1 MNKFLAAPF
10 CVLIGFVLG
19 AVAMGTALHVS
30 AAGPPTA
37 AENGDMNGD
46 GRIDI
51 SDAVYLLNFL
61 FSGGSGIAE
70 IQCPIAPSKS
80 CLLTTGQNMCV
91 GSAGYVDCTI
101 QKARGQ
107 DAFYSL
113 GCSLEGRFVDN
124 GDGTVSD
131 NCTGFMWTKKRVD
144 VDGDGELTAVDAR
157 PWLEACQIAHDMTYL
172 GHSDWRIPNANEL
185 LSIMNFGT
193 NDANFRDRLYS
204 VFQVEGSIE
213 PGTWT
218 STPILP
224 RFAFAHILSSG
235 GGSCECCALTR
246 VDMNGAHPFMAVR
259 GP

>member
-1 MNKFLAAPF
+1 MKRILVPSLGMVVSFFLGMTLQESNQSAA
-10 CVLIGFVLG
+10 
-19 AVAMGTALHVS
+19 AVAEAS
-30 AAGPPTA
+30 ATK
-37 AENGDMNGD
+37 NGDTNGD

-61 FSGGSGIAE
+61 FSGGSEIAE
-70 IQCPIAPSKS
+70 IQCPITPPKS
-80 CLLTTGQNMCV
+80 ILLSTGQEMCV
-91 GSAGYVDCTI
+91 GSAGYVDSSI

-107 DAFYSL
+107 DASYGL
-113 GCSLEGRFVDN
+113 GCPLEGRFVDN

-144 VDGDGELTAVDAR
+144 VDGDGELTTLDAK
-157 PWLEACQIAHDMTYL
+157 PWLEACQIAHDMTYM
-172 GHSDWRIPNANEL
+172 GHSDWRIPNVNEL
-185 LSIMNFGT
+185 LSVMNFGT
-193 NDANFRDRLYS
+193 NDGNFRDRLYS

-218 STPILP
+218 STPIVP
-224 RFAFAHILSSG
+224 RFAFAHILSSW

-259 GP
+259 GL